1 MALVDGDFVG
11 LIEACYRIE
20 QSEIAWLEGVAKAAA
35 AVLDVG
41 FGTEAY
47 LVDLAGENGP
57 RLRNPVHVGG
67 TDEWKERW
75 RKDWWEALM
84 VPMSGEHVQL
94 VHSLTSVSFSTEL
107 WRAAAGRN
115 ATYGEY
121 LTSFAARGRGR
132 VHAPYFVAFSAARAP
147 FAKVT
152 RDVSP
157 VEGVMYPDSFNVG
170 GIDPSGRGA
179 VLCVNLPTIAG
190 GPPVASDVA
199 LWGRMSAHIATGYR
213 LLRKL
218 AGVTTTSGL
227 ADDVDA
233 VLDPSGKVQHA
244 TLAMR
249 DTVALDA
256 LRERVVTIDRAREKD
271 RSDGRAVSE
280 AWTALN
286 EGRWLLVDQFDRDGR
301 RFYLARPNTPVVQ
314 PTGLSERETQTTK
327 LAALGH
333 SNKLIAY
340 ELGLSAS
347 TVATHLKTAAAK
359 LGVDSRFALIRAVRQ
374 RLG

>member
-1 MALVDGDFVG
+1 MDLVEGDFVG
-11 LIEACYRIE
+11 LIEACYRLE
-20 QSEIAWLEGVAKAAA
+20 QSEAAWLEGVASAAA

-41 FGTEAY
+41 FGTHGY
-47 LVDLAGENGP
+47 FVDLAGESGP
-57 RLRNPVHVGG
+57 RLHDPVLVGG
-67 TDEWKERW
+67 RDDWPERW

-84 VPMSGEHVQL
+84 VPMTGEHVEL
-94 VHSLTSVSFSTEL
+94 VHSLTPVSFSTEL
-107 WRAAAGRN
+107 WHAAANRN

-132 VHAPYFVAFSAARAP
+132 VHAPDSSTRAGRT
-147 FAKVT
+147 FEKVT
-152 RDVSP
+152 GDVSP
-157 VEGVMYPDSFNVG
+157 VEAVMYPDSFNIG

-190 GPPVASDVA
+190 GPPVASDMA

-213 LLRKL
+213 LLRRL
-218 AGVTTTSGL
+218 AGVTAAPGSG
-227 ADDVDA
+227 AGDDVDA

-244 TLAMR
+244 THVLR

-256 LRERVVTIDRAREKD
+256 LREQVVTIDRAREKD
-271 RSDGRAVSE
+271 RADGRAVSE

-286 EGRWLLVDQFDRDGR
+286 EGRWSLVDQFDRDGR

-314 PTGLSERETQTTK
+314 PSGLSERETQAAK

-340 ELGLSAS
+340 ELGLSPS

-359 LGVDSRFALIRAVRQ
+359 LGVDSRFALIRAIRQ
-374 RLG
+374 RGA